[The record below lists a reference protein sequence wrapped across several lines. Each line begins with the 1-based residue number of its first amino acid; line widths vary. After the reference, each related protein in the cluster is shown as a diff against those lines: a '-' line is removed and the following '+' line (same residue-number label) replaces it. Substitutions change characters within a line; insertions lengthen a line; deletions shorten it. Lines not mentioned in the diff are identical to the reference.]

1 MGSKGRLPRI
11 ADLIETS
18 GIEKVERMTPREKNG
33 KVSIIVVNWNGER
46 FLRDCLGALS
56 VQSYSNREIILV
68 DNASTDNSVRFV
80 RERFPD
86 VKIIALR
93 ENKGFTGGNVAG
105 LEIARGAYI
114 ALVNNDA
121 RVDQR
126 WLERLIRAMLQDR
139 TIGICAP
146 KLIFENTQTV
156 NSAGHGLTTAGV
168 GFNRAP
174 GGNPRDVNATEL
186 VFGGCGAAVL
196 YRRRMLEEIGFLDE
210 DFFLYDEDTDLN
222 FRAQLAGWKC
232 AYVPTAVAYHVANAT
247 TGRLSDLHVY
257 YHTRNLELVWI
268 KNMPWGLMLRF
279 AHHKLVQEVG
289 SFCYLCLRH
298 GKWRPFFRAKRD
310 ALRMFSRMLE
320 KRKQV
325 QTARRV
331 PNRYMRSIFT
341 PMFTMSFLK
350 QKVKQFIEG

>member
-1 MGSKGRLPRI
+1 MSPRK
-11 ADLIETS
+11 D
-18 GIEKVERMTPREKNG
+18 NN

-46 FLRDCLGALS
+46 FLIDCLGALS
-56 VQSYSNREIILV
+56 NQSYSNREIILV
-68 DNASTDNSVRFV
+68 DNGSADNSIHFTKENFPEVRV
-80 RERFPD
+80 L
-86 VKIIALR
+86 ALK
-93 ENKGFTGGNVAG
+93 ENRGFSGGNAAG
-105 LEIARGAYI
+105 LKVAQGAYI

-121 RVDQR
+121 CVDQR
-126 WLERLIRAMLQDR
+126 WLERLIRAMVQDP

-257 YHTRNLELVWI
+257 YHTRNLEFVWM
-268 KNMPWGLMLRF
+268 KNMPSGLMLRF
-279 AHHKLVQEVG
+279 AHHKLVQELG

-310 ALRMFSRMLE
+310 ALRMFSAMLE

-325 QTARRV
+325 QTRRRV
-331 PNRYMRSIFT
+331 PNRYVRSTLT
-341 PMFTMSFLK
+341 PMFTMRFLK
-350 QKVKQFIEG
+350 QKVKQLIEG